1 MFTISI
7 ILMVIFIALCFM
19 IKFFHDQI
27 KSRPVLKVVVTWG
40 ALASL
45 LACIVNGVIS
55 IIVR

>member
-7 ILMVIFIALCFM
+7 VLMVIFVALCLT

-27 KSRPVLKVVVTWG
+27 KSRPVLKVVVTWS

-45 LACIVNGVIS
+45 LACIVNMVIS
-55 IIVR
+55 AII